1 MGHQQQK
8 RRALHEQRPD
18 LRILLG
24 SVAAGDE
31 NLGADA
37 EPEAQHEDHQVEDT
51 RQGRSPQFRLSDAS
65 QIGRI
70 RQADQLLH
78 QQADQH
84 REGDFQDFLVRIAHW
99 KRRFQCTK
107 ILFFRNRIYNGP
119 FLEICRKIPPRV
131 LSGTK
136 YFIVLWC
143 RFRPTDIF

>member
-1 MGHQQQK
+1 MPGTSTDVGEEETVNPVVEVPDGGFPYIGSFDQGTHDAGYEDFREDEQHEGHQQQK

-51 RQGRSPQFRLSDAS
+51 RQPKLPAPLLRRV

-70 RQADQLLH
+70 CQSDQLLH

-84 REGDFQDFLVRIAHW
+84 RR
-99 KRRFQCTK
+99 
-107 ILFFRNRIYNGP
+107 
-119 FLEICRKIPPRV
+119 
-131 LSGTK
+131 
-136 YFIVLWC
+136 
-143 RFRPTDIF
+143 